1 MRADA
6 GIFKPR
12 RARCEATG
20 WGASRFDPRRLAGFP
35 RAVKLSRMRPLQ
47 GTNIP
52 STVTPI
58 SAVAARRQKVWTVA
72 RLHPE
77 LAL

>member
-1 MRADA
+1 ML
-6 GIFKPR
+6 GVLI
-12 RARCEATG
+12 G
-20 WGASRFDPRRLAGFP
+20 SLA
-35 RAVKLSRMRPLQ
+35 
-47 GTNIP
+47 
-52 STVTPI
+52 I